1 MKNETTIGKNY
12 LDKFLSNS
20 DDELYHYGTKGQK
33 WGVRNYQ
40 NKDGT
45 LTEAGKAR
53 YNDSGTYKDPEKMS
67 TDDLIKSSN
76 RLNAEYN
83 YKRLQDVSTPE
94 KRSQQKRSAIKKAA
108 LSSLIS
114 TGATFA
120 ATYGISAL
128 YNKVKG
134 KKVRAGEMAAN
145 AAIASLVVGAGTLP
159 NLFNAVNIP
168 NVQVQS
174 QIDKSKNDKKDKDST
189 KHSDEF
195 SDELYHYGIKGQKWG
210 IRRYQNEDGTLTE
223 EGLKKKEQYKKALN
237 EELRETTNNIALRN
251 YSRYDRKATAYGVDE
266 EANKRVAKSMKRG
279 EELVKK
285 MINDGFISD
294 KITYD
299 DFRKDYEKQLIAG
312 YKSFCKVV
320 GLDPNDEKNME
331 WYYYS
336 STLKDSTKHSDEF
349 SDELYHY
356 GVKGQKWGIRKYQ
369 NPDGSLTA
377 EGKDRYGVDEFGNMS
392 KEGKQLYNQDNN
404 SAVKNLW
411 QNKSNKDK
419 GKTIGA
425 GIGALVGV
433 GAGVALAI
441 LKAKGKLPVP
451 PPKDK
456 KSKQGLGF
464 VANFLRKSPASMLT
478 TSATIGTVAGYG
490 VGRAIGK
497 QKDKN
502 RKLAFANAKKI
513 ERQNRKE
520 S

>member
-1 MKNETTIGKNY
+1 MKNKTTIGKNY

-67 TDDLIKSSN
+67 TDDLIRSSN

-174 QIDKSKNDKKDKDST
+174 QIDKSKNDKKDKDSV
-189 KHSDEF
+189 KHSDKF

-210 IRRYQNEDGTLTE
+210 IRRYQN
-223 EGLKKKEQYKKALN
+223 
-237 EELRETTNNIALRN
+237 
-251 YSRYDRKATAYGVDE
+251 
-266 EANKRVAKSMKRG
+266 
-279 EELVKK
+279 
-285 MINDGFISD
+285 
-294 KITYD
+294 
-299 DFRKDYEKQLIAG
+299 
-312 YKSFCKVV
+312 
-320 GLDPNDEKNME
+320 
-331 WYYYS
+331 
-336 STLKDSTKHSDEF
+336 
-349 SDELYHY
+349 
-356 GVKGQKWGIRKYQ
+356 
-369 NPDGSLTA
+369 PDGSFTD
-377 EGKDRYGVDEFGNMS
+377 EGLIRYGVDRQGNMS
-392 KEGKQLYNQDNN
+392 SQGRSLY
-404 SAVKNLW
+404 K
-411 QNKSNKDK
+411 KDK
-419 GKTIGA
+419 QHDKARKIATGA
-425 GIGALVGV
+425 AIGIGAAAAVVAGAHAVNLILDKKYGKSRAANIVGPKGDHSSFRIGKNLSGTKISSHGV
-433 GAGVALAI
+433 MTGHKWFTDYSFKFKNKLNKKTGKIVNTHEFKRGINWAKAIGLASSLGFIGGAVAKRLTKNKQKENDYVVNQQMNEVSNQ
-441 LKAKGKLPVP
+441 KALDYYKKTGKLPVSTE
-451 PPKDK
+451 K
-456 KSKQGLGF
+456 K
-464 VANFLRKSPASMLT
+464 R
-478 TSATIGTVAGYG
+478 
-490 VGRAIGK
+490 R
-497 QKDKN
+497 
-502 RKLAFANAKKI
+502 
-513 ERQNRKE
+513 
-520 S
+520 

>member
-1 MKNETTIGKNY
+1 MNNENNIRKNY
-12 LDKFLSNS
+12 LENFLSHS
-20 DDELYHYGTKGQK
+20 GSELYHYGIKGQK
-33 WGVRNYQ
+33 WGIRNYQ
-40 NKDGT
+40 NSDGT

-94 KRSQQKRSAIKKAA
+94 KRSQQKKAAIRKAA

-128 YNKVKG
+128 YNKVKD

-174 QIDKSKNDKKDKDST
+174 QIDKSKNNNKDKDSA

-210 IRRYQNEDGTLTE
+210 IR
-223 EGLKKKEQYKKALN
+223 
-237 EELRETTNNIALRN
+237 
-251 YSRYDRKATAYGVDE
+251 
-266 EANKRVAKSMKRG
+266 
-279 EELVKK
+279 
-285 MINDGFISD
+285 
-294 KITYD
+294 
-299 DFRKDYEKQLIAG
+299 
-312 YKSFCKVV
+312 
-320 GLDPNDEKNME
+320 
-331 WYYYS
+331 
-336 STLKDSTKHSDEF
+336 
-349 SDELYHY
+349 
-356 GVKGQKWGIRKYQ
+356 KYQ

-377 EGKDRYGVDEFGNMS
+377 EGKARYQTDEFGNMS

-419 GKTIGA
+419 GKAIGA

-433 GAGVALAI
+433 GAGAALAI

-464 VANFLRKSPASMLT
+464 VANFLRKSPAGMF
-478 TSATIGTVAGYG
+478 TSSTLIGTTAGYG
-490 VGRAIGK
+490 IGRIIGK

-502 RKLAFANAKKI
+502 RRAAFANAKKT
-513 ERQNRKE
+513 ERQNRKAD
-520 S
+520 

>member
-67 TDDLIKSSN
+67 TDDLIRSSN

-145 AAIASLVVGAGTLP
+145 AAIASLVVGVGTLP

-174 QIDKSKNDKKDKDST
+174 QIDKSKNDKKDKDSA

-210 IRRYQNEDGTLTE
+210 IR
-223 EGLKKKEQYKKALN
+223 
-237 EELRETTNNIALRN
+237 
-251 YSRYDRKATAYGVDE
+251 
-266 EANKRVAKSMKRG
+266 
-279 EELVKK
+279 
-285 MINDGFISD
+285 
-294 KITYD
+294 
-299 DFRKDYEKQLIAG
+299 
-312 YKSFCKVV
+312 
-320 GLDPNDEKNME
+320 
-331 WYYYS
+331 
-336 STLKDSTKHSDEF
+336 
-349 SDELYHY
+349 
-356 GVKGQKWGIRKYQ
+356 KYQ

-377 EGKDRYGVDEFGNMS
+377 EGKARYGVDEFGNMS

-419 GKTIGA
+419 GKAIGA

-464 VANFLRKSPASMLT
+464 VANFLRKSPAGMLT

-490 VGRAIGK
+490 VGKAIGK